1 MFFTFSKLLVF
12 LSKPY
17 TWIFILLICALK
29 FKYIRKKILGSTIIL
44 FFIFSNSFLANTFT
58 ILWQDDIASINKI
71 NKTYDFGVVLGGFSS
86 YDERTNRI
94 NFNASGDRLITAI
107 ELYHLGIIKNILIS
121 GGNGELINNSKKESI
136 WSYNF
141 LINMNVNKN
150 DILLESNSRNTMENI
165 INTTE
170 LIATHQKVLL
180 ITSANHM
187 KRAKFCCNKTKLKCD
202 YLSTDHTFYNKNIPF
217 KDLFIP
223 NIYAMKKWEDLIH
236 EWIGFLVYKVIY

>member
-1 MFFTFSKLLVF
+1 M
-12 LSKPY
+12 
-17 TWIFILLICALK
+17 WIFILLICALK
-29 FKYIRKKILGSTIIL
+29 FKHIRKKILGSTIIL

-58 ILWQDDIASINKI
+58 MLWQDDIASINKI
-71 NKTYDFGVVLGGFSS
+71 NKVYDFGVVLGGFSS

-94 NFNASGDRLITAI
+94 NFNDSGDRLITAI

-121 GGNGELINNSKKESI
+121 GGNGELINNGKKESI

-150 DILLESNSRNTMENI
+150 DILLESDSRNTMENI
-165 INTTE
+165 INSTE

-187 KRAKFCCNKTKLKCD
+187 KRAKFCCNKTQLKCD
-202 YLSTDHTFYNKNIPF
+202 YFSTDHTFYNKNISF
-217 KDLFIP
+217 NDLFIP